1 MKLLST
7 FNTAAGALSVNQG
20 RTALTSLGITIGIAA
35 VIAMVSAGQG
45 AQSEI
50 DNIFGSIGPNL
61 VVAFSG
67 TTSSSGL
74 RLITGP
80 VFTREEADAVRTGL
94 RDLITGCSEVSQFQ
108 TSVSS
113 KTNSTFTAVAGGVP
127 EIFKIR
133 RWKAR
138 AGRFYTADDVKRQSN
153 VAILG
158 KTVSDALFPNVKPEQ
173 IIGQYVRIGRQQR
186 FQVIGL
192 LDEKGSTPAG
202 DQDAIIMVPITT
214 LLRKVM
220 GTEKCALILAEA
232 RSSDLVDRVKE
243 GMQKII
249 RLRHRIRSGE
259 EDDFNVRPMRE
270 YANIANLITGTL
282 RYLIFAIA
290 SISLVVGGI
299 GVMNIML
306 VSVTE
311 RTREIGIR
319 MAVGARTWDILGQF
333 LIEAVILAL
342 IGGFIG
348 IMLGTG
354 AAWIIARY
362 LAWTFV
368 IDPGSVIVAVVTSA
382 AVGIFFGFY
391 PARKASLLDPID
403 ALRYE

>member
-7 FNTAAGALSVNQG
+7 FNTAVGALSVNQG

-80 VFTREEADAVRTGL
+80 VFSQEEAEAIRTELGE
-94 RDLITGCSEVSQFQ
+94 LITGCSEVSQHQ
-108 TSVSS
+108 TTVSS
-113 KTNSTFTAVAGGVP
+113 KSNSTVTAVAGGMP
-127 EIFKIR
+127 EVFKIR
-133 RWKAR
+133 RWKPR
-138 AGRFYTADDVKRQSN
+138 AGRFYSDDDVKRQSN
-153 VAILG
+153 VAVLG
-158 KTVSDALFPNVKPEQ
+158 KTVSDKLFPNMKPEQ
-173 IIGQYVRIGRQQR
+173 IIGQSIRIGRQQR
-186 FQVIGL
+186 FQVVGL
-192 LDEKGSTPAG
+192 LEEKGSTPAG
-202 DQDAIIMVPITT
+202 DQDAIIMIPITT
-214 LLRKVM
+214 LLRKLT
-220 GTEKCALILAEA
+220 GSDKCSLILAEA
-232 RSSDLVDRVKE
+232 RSAELVDQVRD
-243 GMQKII
+243 GMERII
-249 RLRHRIRSGE
+249 RSHHRIRPGQ

-270 YANIANLITGTL
+270 YANIAGLITDTL
-282 RYLIFAIA
+282 RYLIFAVA

-333 LIEAVILAL
+333 LTEAVILAL

-348 IMLGTG
+348 IMLGAG
-354 AAWIIARY
+354 AAWMIARY
-362 LAWTFV
+362 LGWTFV
-368 IDPGSVIVAVVTSA
+368 VEPLSVVVAVLTSA
-382 AVGIFFGFY
+382 GVGIFFGYY
-391 PARKASLLDPID
+391 PARKASLLDPIE